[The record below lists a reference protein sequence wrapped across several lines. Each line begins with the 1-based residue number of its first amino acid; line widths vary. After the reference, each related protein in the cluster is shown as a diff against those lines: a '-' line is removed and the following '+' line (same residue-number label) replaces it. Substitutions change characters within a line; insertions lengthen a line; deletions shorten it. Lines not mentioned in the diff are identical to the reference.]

1 MKGGERWDLYG
12 MEGKAGTP
20 VGGDARSHQG
30 HSRTEARNGEG
41 CHEHRFLGP
50 DILEEGCDSCKDG

>member
-1 MKGGERWDLYG
+1 MLRARVAPQDGMMGGERWDIYG

-20 VGGDARSHQG
+20 VAGDAHSHQG

-41 CHEHRFLGP
+41 CH
-50 DILEEGCDSCKDG
+50 

>member
-1 MKGGERWDLYG
+1 MGGERWDLYG

-20 VGGDARSHQG
+20 VGGHARSHQG

-41 CHEHRFLGP
+41 CH
-50 DILEEGCDSCKDG
+50 

>member
-1 MKGGERWDLYG
+1 MMGAPGMLRARVAPQDGMMGGERWDLYG

-20 VGGDARSHQG
+20 VAGDAHSHQG

-41 CHEHRFLGP
+41 CH
-50 DILEEGCDSCKDG
+50 